1 MQVSAQVRRD
11 GEIVGFKPHAP
22 LPPFD
27 SLDNFSRNY
36 FPRDLYEQA
45 RAQTEFQ
52 VLDMQ
57 YASDGLSVGGVLIRP
72 KDPGSRQW
80 PAIIYNRGGTGD
92 FGRIDQ
98 LTIVN
103 LYLIAKAGFV
113 IIASDYRFTGPT
125 AKRDQW
131 GGDDIDD
138 VLNLVPALRSLDFV
152 GQGRLFMMGA
162 SRGGMMTYLA
172 LKRGV
177 PVRAAVVIAGV
188 SDLEAFGRYR
198 RSS

>member
-1 MQVSAQVRRD
+1 MPTTESQTAAVIQARPSYKFRSISRGMCYLAMTLALIMQVSAQLRRD

-27 SLDNFSRNY
+27 SLDNFGRSY

-72 KDPGSRQW
+72 KDPGSRRW

-92 FGRIDQ
+92 FGRIDH

-103 LYLIAKAGFV
+103 LGV
-113 IIASDYRFTGPT
+113 ASHCFR
-125 AKRDQW
+125 R
-131 GGDDIDD
+131 
-138 VLNLVPALRSLDFV
+138 
-152 GQGRLFMMGA
+152 
-162 SRGGMMTYLA
+162 
-172 LKRGV
+172 
-177 PVRAAVVIAGV
+177 RATRI
-188 SDLEAFGRYR
+188 
-198 RSS
+198 